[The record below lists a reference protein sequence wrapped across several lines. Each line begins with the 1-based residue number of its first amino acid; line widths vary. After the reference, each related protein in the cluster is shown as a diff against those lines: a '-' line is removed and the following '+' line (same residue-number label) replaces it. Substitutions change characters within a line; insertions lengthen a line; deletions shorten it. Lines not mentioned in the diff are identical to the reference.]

1 MKKLNVVTV
10 LDQEMAV
17 LEQEIRHL
25 QRRQDKIRKLRGL
38 YTGVNVLPDELGS
51 GEVQLALSEEEMIA
65 RVKENAGRELSREEI
80 REHVRRDYGFN
91 LAPRESS
98 SGRLAR
104 RLQ

>member
-1 MKKLNVVTV
+1 MVTV

-38 YTGVNVLPDELGS
+38 YSGVNILPDELGEA
-51 GEVQLALSEEEMIA
+51 EVQLALTEEEMIS

-80 REHVRRDYGFN
+80 LEHVRKDFGIVLLKQSVLR
-91 LAPRESS
+91 APAQGDMR
-98 SGRLAR
+98 
-104 RLQ
+104 

>member
-1 MKKLNVVTV
+1 MKELNVVTV

-80 REHVRRDYGFN
+80 IEHVRQDFGVSLVQSSVLR
-91 LAPRESS
+91 APAQGDMR
-98 SGRLAR
+98 
-104 RLQ
+104 